1 MKLRI
6 NWKKTLLVVTDILL
20 LGYLVTAMVSF
31 NKPDN
36 SAQKCSGVS
45 INIADENTNGF
56 LNAQEVKNILER
68 SRLYPI
74 GKPTETINPRHIE
87 DYLKKS
93 PFVNTAQCY
102 KTQNGHVCITI
113 TQRLPII
120 RVKNIM
126 GDDYYLDERGG
137 ILPNSKYTSDLII
150 ATGYIQRQSSVL
162 LATIARELMS
172 SDLWRNQIEQINIL
186 KDQGIELIPRVGDHI
201 VYIGIPPR
209 VKNDQEQV
217 ITTYIHDKMDRLEKF
232 YKYGLNE
239 AGWNKYHYISL
250 EFDNQ
255 IICKKS
261 QQEPVIKVEAP
272 AQPLP
277 RLRNNPQQTIKKTKN
292 KYSVWQQ
299 RNLS

>member
-261 QQEPVIKVEAP
+261 QQEPVIKVEPP
-272 AQPLP
+272 AQPATTP
-277 RLRNNPQQTIKKTKN
+277 NPSTTPEQPATDNKENKKQ
-292 KYSVWQQ
+292 V
-299 RNLS
+299 

>member
-1 MKLRI
+1 MKWRI

-31 NKPDN
+31 NNPDN
-36 SAQKCSGVS
+36 SAQKCSQVS

-68 SRLYPI
+68 NRLYPI
-74 GKPTETINPRHIE
+74 GKPSETINPRNIE
-87 DYLKKS
+87 DYLLKS

-120 RVKNIM
+120 RVKNNL

-150 ATGYIQRQSSVL
+150 ATGYVQKQSSML
-162 LATIARELMS
+162 LATIAKELMN
-172 SDLWRNQIEQINIL
+172 SDLWRNQVEQINL
-186 KDQGIELIPRVGDHI
+186 LQDQGIEIVPRVGDHI
-201 VYIGIPPR
+201 VYLGIPPK
-209 VKNDQEQV
+209 VKKDQEKA
-217 ITTYIHDKMDRLEKF
+217 ISTFIHSKLDRLEKF

-255 IICKKS
+255 IICKKND
-261 QQEPVIKVEAP
+261 QKPVVKVAVPETPAP
-272 AQPLP
+272 ATTTTTTPEKP
-277 RLRNNPQQTIKKTKN
+277 VTENKENKK
-292 KYSVWQQ
+292 QI
-299 RNLS
+299 

>member
-74 GKPTETINPRHIE
+74 GKPTETINPRNIE

-272 AQPLP
+272 AQPATTP
-277 RLRNNPQQTIKKTKN
+277 TPSTTPEQPATENKENKKQ
-292 KYSVWQQ
+292 V
-299 RNLS
+299 

>member
-68 SRLYPI
+68 SHLYPI

-272 AQPLP
+272 AQPATTP
-277 RLRNNPQQTIKKTKN
+277 TPSTTPEQPATDNKENKKQ
-292 KYSVWQQ
+292 V
-299 RNLS
+299 

>member
-186 KDQGIELIPRVGDHI
+186 QDQGIELIPRVGDHI

-272 AQPLP
+272 AQPATTP
-277 RLRNNPQQTIKKTKN
+277 TPSTTPEQPATDNKENKKQ
-292 KYSVWQQ
+292 V
-299 RNLS
+299 

>member
-209 VKNDQEQV
+209 VKDGQEQV

-272 AQPLP
+272 AQPATTP
-277 RLRNNPQQTIKKTKN
+277 TPSTTPEQPATDNKENKKQ
-292 KYSVWQQ
+292 V
-299 RNLS
+299 

>member
-74 GKPTETINPRHIE
+74 GKPTETINPRNIE

-209 VKNDQEQV
+209 VKNGQEQV

-272 AQPLP
+272 AQPATAP
-277 RLRNNPQQTIKKTKN
+277 TPSTTPEQPATENKENKKQ
-292 KYSVWQQ
+292 V
-299 RNLS
+299 

>member
-74 GKPTETINPRHIE
+74 GKPTETINPRNIE

-272 AQPLP
+272 AQPATTP
-277 RLRNNPQQTIKKTKN
+277 TPSTTPEQPATDNKENKKQ
-292 KYSVWQQ
+292 V
-299 RNLS
+299 

>member
-74 GKPTETINPRHIE
+74 GKPTEKINPRHIE

-272 AQPLP
+272 AQPATTP
-277 RLRNNPQQTIKKTKN
+277 TPSTTPEQPATDNKENKKQ
-292 KYSVWQQ
+292 V
-299 RNLS
+299 

>member
-74 GKPTETINPRHIE
+74 GKPTETINPRNIE

-272 AQPLP
+272 AQPATAP
-277 RLRNNPQQTIKKTKN
+277 TPSTTPEQPATENKENKKQ
-292 KYSVWQQ
+292 V
-299 RNLS
+299 

>member
-74 GKPTETINPRHIE
+74 GKPTETINPRNIE

-172 SDLWRNQIEQINIL
+172 SDLWRNQIEQINVL

-209 VKNDQEQV
+209 VKNGQEQV

-272 AQPLP
+272 AQPATAP
-277 RLRNNPQQTIKKTKN
+277 TPSTTPEQPATENKENKKQ
-292 KYSVWQQ
+292 V
-299 RNLS
+299 

>member
-150 ATGYIQRQSSVL
+150 ATGYIQRQSSLL

-209 VKNDQEQV
+209 VKNGQEQV

-272 AQPLP
+272 AQPATTTTP
-277 RLRNNPQQTIKKTKN
+277 STTPEQPATDNKENKKQ
-292 KYSVWQQ
+292 V
-299 RNLS
+299 

>member
-272 AQPLP
+272 AQPATTTTP
-277 RLRNNPQQTIKKTKN
+277 STTPEQPATDNKENKKQ
-292 KYSVWQQ
+292 V
-299 RNLS
+299 

>member
-74 GKPTETINPRHIE
+74 GKPTEKINPRHIE

-272 AQPLP
+272 AQPATTP
-277 RLRNNPQQTIKKTKN
+277 TPSTTPEQPATENKENKKQ
-292 KYSVWQQ
+292 V
-299 RNLS
+299 

>member
-20 LGYLVTAMVSF
+20 LGYLVAAMVSF

-74 GKPTETINPRHIE
+74 GKPTETINPRNIE

-209 VKNDQEQV
+209 VKNGQEQV

-272 AQPLP
+272 AQPATAP
-277 RLRNNPQQTIKKTKN
+277 TPSTTPEQPATENKENKKQ
-292 KYSVWQQ
+292 V
-299 RNLS
+299 

>member
-20 LGYLVTAMVSF
+20 LGYLAAAMVSF

-56 LNAQEVKNILER
+56 LNAQEVKNMLER

-74 GKPTETINPRHIE
+74 GKPSEIINPRDIE
-87 DYLKKS
+87 DFLKKS
-93 PFVNTAQCY
+93 PFVNMAQCY
-102 KTQNGHVCITI
+102 KTQDGHVCITI

-120 RVKNIM
+120 RVKNIT

-150 ATGYIQRQSSVL
+150 ATGYIRKESSKL
-162 LATIARELMS
+162 LATIAKELMS
-172 SDLWRNQIEQINIL
+172 SELWRNQIEQINIL
-186 KDQGIELIPRVGDHI
+186 EDQGVELIPRVGDHI
-201 VYIGIPPR
+201 VYIGMLPTAKKEQDQAI
-209 VKNDQEQV
+209 NDF
-217 ITTYIHDKMDRLEKF
+217 IHRKMDRLEKF

-255 IICKKS
+255 IICKKKDVKTAEPAV
-261 QQEPVIKVEAP
+261 QQPPTPVTPAPP
-272 AQPLP
+272 AQEQPITE
-277 RLRNNPQQTIKKTKN
+277 NKDNKKQ
-292 KYSVWQQ
+292 V
-299 RNLS
+299 

>member
-87 DYLKKS
+87 AYLKKS

-102 KTQNGHVCITI
+102 KTQNGHVCISI

-209 VKNDQEQV
+209 VKNGQEQV

-272 AQPLP
+272 AQPSTTP
-277 RLRNNPQQTIKKTKN
+277 TPSTTPEQPATDNKENKKQ
-292 KYSVWQQ
+292 V
-299 RNLS
+299 

>member
-209 VKNDQEQV
+209 VKNGQEQV

-272 AQPLP
+272 AQPATTP
-277 RLRNNPQQTIKKTKN
+277 TPSTTPEQPATDNKENKKQ
-292 KYSVWQQ
+292 V
-299 RNLS
+299 

>member
-150 ATGYIQRQSSVL
+150 ATGYIQRQSSLL

-209 VKNDQEQV
+209 VKNNQEQV

-272 AQPLP
+272 AQPATTTTP
-277 RLRNNPQQTIKKTKN
+277 STTPEQPATDNKENKKQ
-292 KYSVWQQ
+292 V
-299 RNLS
+299 

>member
-20 LGYLVTAMVSF
+20 LGYLETAMVSF

-232 YKYGLNE
+232 YKYGLNQ

-272 AQPLP
+272 AQPATTP
-277 RLRNNPQQTIKKTKN
+277 TPSTTPEQPATDNKENKKQ
-292 KYSVWQQ
+292 V
-299 RNLS
+299 

>member
-172 SDLWRNQIEQINIL
+172 SGLWRNQIEQINIL

-209 VKNDQEQV
+209 VKNGQEQV

-272 AQPLP
+272 AQPATTP
-277 RLRNNPQQTIKKTKN
+277 TPSTTPEQPATDNKENKKQ
-292 KYSVWQQ
+292 V
-299 RNLS
+299 

>member
-272 AQPLP
+272 AQPATTP
-277 RLRNNPQQTIKKTKN
+277 TPSTTPEQPATDNKENKKQ
-292 KYSVWQQ
+292 V
-299 RNLS
+299 

>member
-255 IICKKS
+255 IICKKRR
-261 QQEPVIKVEAP
+261 K
-272 AQPLP
+272 
-277 RLRNNPQQTIKKTKN
+277 
-292 KYSVWQQ
+292 
-299 RNLS
+299 

>member
-209 VKNDQEQV
+209 VKNGQEQV

-272 AQPLP
+272 AQPATAP
-277 RLRNNPQQTIKKTKN
+277 TPSTTPEQPATENKENKKQ
-292 KYSVWQQ
+292 V
-299 RNLS
+299 

>member
-209 VKNDQEQV
+209 VKNGQEQV

-272 AQPLP
+272 AQPATTTTP
-277 RLRNNPQQTIKKTKN
+277 STTPEQPATDNKENKKQ
-292 KYSVWQQ
+292 V
-299 RNLS
+299 

>member
-74 GKPTETINPRHIE
+74 GKPTETINPRNIE

-232 YKYGLNE
+232 YKYGLNQ

-272 AQPLP
+272 AQPATTP
-277 RLRNNPQQTIKKTKN
+277 TTPEQPATENKENKKQ
-292 KYSVWQQ
+292 V
-299 RNLS
+299 

>member
-20 LGYLVTAMVSF
+20 LGYLAAAMVSF

-56 LNAQEVKNILER
+56 LNAQEVKNMLER

-74 GKPTETINPRHIE
+74 GKPSEIINPRDIE
-87 DYLKKS
+87 DFLKKS
-93 PFVNTAQCY
+93 PFVNMAQCY
-102 KTQNGHVCITI
+102 KTQDGHVCITI

-150 ATGYIQRQSSVL
+150 ATGYIRKESSKL
-162 LATIARELMS
+162 LATIAKELMS
-172 SDLWRNQIEQINIL
+172 SELWRNQIEQINIL
-186 KDQGIELIPRVGDHI
+186 EDQGVELIPRVGDHI
-201 VYIGIPPR
+201 VYIGMLPTAKKEQDQAI
-209 VKNDQEQV
+209 NDF
-217 ITTYIHDKMDRLEKF
+217 IHRKMDRLEKF

-255 IICKKS
+255 IICKKKDIKTAEPAV
-261 QQEPVIKVEAP
+261 QQPPTPATPAPPVQE
-272 AQPLP
+272 QPITE
-277 RLRNNPQQTIKKTKN
+277 NKDNKKQ
-292 KYSVWQQ
+292 V
-299 RNLS
+299 

>member
-31 NKPDN
+31 YKPDN

-74 GKPTETINPRHIE
+74 GKPTETINPRNIE

-272 AQPLP
+272 AQPATTP
-277 RLRNNPQQTIKKTKN
+277 TPSTTPEQPATDNKENKKQ
-292 KYSVWQQ
+292 V
-299 RNLS
+299 

>member
-272 AQPLP
+272 AQPSTTP
-277 RLRNNPQQTIKKTKN
+277 TPSTTPEQPATENKENKKQ
-292 KYSVWQQ
+292 V
-299 RNLS
+299 